1 MFDGSLCGESASA
14 IALMRVT
21 DILASSGDNVFIDF
35 NDFIF
40 NDFVSYPALLA
51 VSMYTGRISV
61 GEKLLASV
69 TMSSCMV
76 LSSISSGEFHKDN
89 ALRIDSSLDQ
99 SISCASGRSNSPVS
113 SSSSFDAT
121 LEDDVLRLPPCLDF
135 FVELG
140 DFTDSELIFEM
151 LRFDAVVDVVRAVD
165 VELSVDIAVDSLLG
179 VEERLDERRFL
190 GGVLNP
196 SSGACFLRRVD
207 VFLFLE
213 FVFAMVGW
221 VDLMCRF
228 DMCDGEERFCGSI
241 C

>member
-1 MFDGSLCGESASA
+1 MFDGSLCSESISA

-51 VSMYTGRISV
+51 VSIYTGRISV
-61 GEKLLASV
+61 GEKLLARI
-69 TMSSCMV
+69 TMSSCID
-76 LSSISSGEFHKDN
+76 LSSISPGEFHNDN
-89 ALRIDSSLDQ
+89 AWRIDSALDQ
-99 SISCASGRSNSPVS
+99 SISCASGRSKSAVS
-113 SSSSFDAT
+113 SSSSSDAT
-121 LEDDVLRLPPCLDF
+121 LGEDVFRMPSCLDF

-140 DFTDSELIFEM
+140 DLTDKELIFAM

-165 VELSVDIAVDSLLG
+165 VELGVDIAVDSLLG

-196 SSGACFLRRVD
+196 SSGACFLVRVD
-207 VFLFLE
+207 VTLFLR
-213 FVFAMVGW
+213 FVFAMVG
-221 VDLMCRF
+221 
-228 DMCDGEERFCGSI
+228 
-241 C
+241 